1 MMPRKELVELYQ
13 IATKDP
19 CNFLYNLAAPKLDD
33 TFFITFT
40 KHITFSDK

>member
-13 IATKDP
+13 MATKDP
-19 CNFLYNLAAPKLDD
+19 YSFLYINLVAPKLDD

-40 KHITFSDK
+40 KKITFSD

>member
-13 IATKDP
+13 MATKDP
-19 CNFLYNLAAPKLDD
+19 YSFLYINLVAPKLDG

-40 KHITFSDK
+40 KKITFSD